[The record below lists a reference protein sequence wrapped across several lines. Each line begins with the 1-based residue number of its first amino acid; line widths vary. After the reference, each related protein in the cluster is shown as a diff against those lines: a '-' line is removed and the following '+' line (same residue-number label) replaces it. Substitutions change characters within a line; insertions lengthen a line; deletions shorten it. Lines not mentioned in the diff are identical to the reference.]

1 MSVSDHFHLIS
12 GRRLQWLIWISLL
25 SGLAYLCVSLWGG
38 WRDVVRAFDL
48 VGLTGAAI
56 ALLLSLINYGL
67 RFVRWQYYLRLL
79 GHNISFTENLR
90 IYIAGFALTIV
101 PGKAGEAIRSV
112 FLKRHG
118 MGYRP
123 SLAAFFTER
132 FSDLIAILALA
143 AIGIWQYRE
152 AQPVVL
158 AMSVFLLIVLLLLY
172 QRRLIDRLHGTARI
186 KLPQRLAP
194 TIDAFADILGHSR
207 QCLRPLAMLL
217 GIVLGVVS
225 WGSEGVAFHFILQ
238 WMDADL
244 DWRIA
249 IFIYAFSM
257 LIGAISFLPGGLG
270 GAEATMIGF
279 LLLNGVSAPNAVA
292 ATVITRLATLWF
304 AVLLGMIA
312 LAFLKRQDSLT
323 R

>member
-1 MSVSDHFHLIS
+1 MSVSDHIHFIS

-48 VGLTGAAI
+48 VGLIGPAI

-79 GHNISFTENLR
+79 GYKISFGENLR

-101 PGKAGEAIRSV
+101 PGKAGEMIRSV

-143 AIGIWQYRE
+143 AIGIWQYQE

-158 AMSVFLLIVLLLLY
+158 AISVFLLIVLLLLH
-172 QRRLIDRLHGTARI
+172 QKRLIDRLQDVVRV
-186 KLPQRLAP
+186 KLPQRVAP
-194 TIDAFADILGHSR
+194 AIDAFADILRHSGL
-207 QCLRPLAMLL
+207 CLRPFAMLL
-217 GIVLGVVS
+217 GIVLGVIS
-225 WGSEGVAFHFILQ
+225 WGSEGIAFHFILQ

-257 LIGAISFLPGGLG
+257 LVGAISFLPGGLG

-279 LLLNGVSAPNAVA
+279 LLLNNVSPSNAVA
-292 ATVITRLATLWF
+292 ATVITRLVTLWF
-304 AVLLGMIA
+304 AVILGMMS
-312 LAFLKRQDSLT
+312 LAFLKKQNILQ
-323 R
+323 